1 MTDQECDE
9 VVNVAWLKFLRIL
22 SPESRQTIEN
32 KKAAKEVFGSG
43 FALGVQWQIT
53 ENLRRKGIIE

>member
-32 KKAAKEVFGSG
+32 TKAAKEVFGSA
-43 FALGVQWQIT
+43 FAMGVEWQIM
-53 ENLRRKGIIE
+53 EMLKRKGIIE